1 MSADPIPTRVAHAEW
16 GDNRFQ
22 GYSVA
27 KDLLGSEPWLGIVAL
42 GITGRRLTESERGL
56 LDDLGVIMTVA
67 DPRIW
72 PLKLTRLVASYGD
85 ALAGLAAGA
94 LAVDEALIGNWT
106 FWGMAGLLRSLRSS
120 VSTPDDRSGIDL
132 ACRTQLGS
140 MRRIPGF
147 GVSSRPVDERVE
159 MLKLRVAARGRER
172 LEYWTLFENV
182 SEAVFRMKGLRP
194 NIASAAAAVCLD
206 LGFDE
211 RETAVL
217 SAFIGLSDFLPNA
230 AEGAVQMAP
239 ALQSLDPASI
249 RYVGPPPRDS
259 GRTSR

>member
-1 MSADPIPTRVAHAEW
+1 
-16 GDNRFQ
+16 
-22 GYSVA
+22 
-27 KDLLGSEPWLGIVAL
+27 LGAEPWLGIIAL
-42 GITGRRLTESERGL
+42 GVTGRRLTESERGL
-56 LDDLGVIMTVA
+56 LDDLGVVMTVA

-85 ALAGLAAGA
+85 TLAGLAAGV
-94 LAVDEALIGNWT
+94 LSIDEALIGNWT
-106 FWGMAGLLRSLRSS
+106 FRSVAALLRRLRRAVTAPGDLPS
-120 VSTPDDRSGIDL
+120 VEA
-132 ACRTQLGS
+132 ACREQLGAE
-140 MRRIPGF
+140 RRILGF

-159 MLKLRVAARGRER
+159 MLRSRVAARGRER

-182 SEAVFRMKGLRP
+182 CEAVFRMKGLRP

-211 RETAVL
+211 RETAVIG
-217 SAFIGLSDFLPNA
+217 AFIGLSDFLPNA

-239 ALQSLDPASI
+239 SLQSLDSTSV

-259 GRTSR
+259 GRTPR